1 MMAEE
6 LGEIVEGYEKE
17 AAFHES
23 MTSTPM
29 INSSLAHLTLS
40 EIIMEFMNSDPLL
53 ATLVPL
59 ADQICATNYLDDRG
73 VALHKAMIDSAILH
87 IKIYGDEDD
96 QTGHAK
102 LRTAR
107 QYLHSLIDGCRK
119 GYRGRLATEI
129 RRTIRTETGESPEKR
144 RWRL

>member
-1 MMAEE
+1 MAEVN
-6 LGEIVEGYEKE
+6 EIAEGYEKE

-23 MTSTPM
+23 MTSSPM
-29 INSSLAHLTLS
+29 INTSLAHLTLS
-40 EIIMEFMNSDPLL
+40 EEIMEFLKEDPLL
-53 ATLVPL
+53 KSLVPL

-73 VALHKAMIDSAILH
+73 VALHKAMIDSAVLH
-87 IKIYGDEDD
+87 LKIYGDEDD
-96 QTGHAK
+96 QAGHAN

-107 QYLHSLIDGCRK
+107 QYLHSLADGCRK

>member
-1 MMAEE
+1 MAEIE
-6 LGEIVEGYEKE
+6 EIVEGYEKE
-17 AAFHES
+17 VALQNALNS
-23 MTSTPM
+23 APM
-29 INSSLAHLTLS
+29 VNTSLAHLTLS
-40 EIIMEFMNSDPLL
+40 EEIMEFLREDEITK
-53 ATLVPL
+53 TLVPL

-96 QTGHAK
+96 QRGQGN
-102 LRTAR
+102 LRVAR
-107 QYLHSLIDGCRK
+107 MYLHQLIDGCKK

-129 RRTIRTETGESPEKR
+129 RRTIRTESESQSPDKR